1 MMFFGSAS
9 GMAKTIQ
16 LVAFGDSLTAG
27 YLLPQDQALPVVIE
41 RMLKAKGFDIAVI
54 NGGVSGDTTADGLAR
69 LDWTIPDGT
78 DGVILALGAND
89 MLRGLDPAIPRANLT
104 AMMQRLKDRQIA
116 VLLVGMRAPAN
127 YGAAYVEA
135 FDGIYPD
142 LAARF
147 GAPLYSFLLAG
158 VAGKP
163 DLLLTDGLHPN
174 PAGVDLIATK
184 MMPLIEAFVAKLR

>member
-1 MMFFGSAS
+1 MTVTYGSLPRLAMPFRAGRIVAALSVVMMFFGSAS

-127 YGAAYVEA
+127 
-135 FDGIYPD
+135 
-142 LAARF
+142 
-147 GAPLYSFLLAG
+147 
-158 VAGKP
+158 
-163 DLLLTDGLHPN
+163 
-174 PAGVDLIATK
+174 
-184 MMPLIEAFVAKLR
+184 